1 MGLTQRSLRDQL
13 GMVPQDHTLFNDTLE
28 YNINYGDRTQ
38 SPEAVRKACEQA
50 QLEDFVVSL
59 PEGLQTM
66 VGERGQQVSGGQK
79 QRVAIARV
87 LLKDPPIVVLDE
99 ATSSLD
105 SRTEEQIQQALET
118 LRGRTML
125 VIAHRLSTVQHADQI
140 IVMSHGDIL
149 ERGTHAQLLEKGT
162 WHERC
167 YASLWDSQRKAQ

>member
-1 MGLTQRSLRDQL
+1 
-13 GMVPQDHTLFNDTLE
+13 
-28 YNINYGDRTQ
+28 
-38 SPEAVRKACEQA
+38 
-50 QLEDFVVSL
+50 VSL